1 LEINHCFELDRL
13 WFFNFH
19 FVVPGIFSDLFL
31 IASIK
36 LLTSYISYSEATCAI
51 TNGYLKAANSHMTGS
66 LIAFCVGRFGGF
78 QKLVHSDISEFRQLF
93 FERTK
98 PIAFKAF
105 KPVEIDLENTSGFQ
119 YYKAISE
126 MCLER

>member
-1 LEINHCFELDRL
+1 VLDRL
-13 WFFNFH
+13 WFFNYH
-19 FVVPGIFSDLFL
+19 FVVPGIFSHFL
-31 IASIK
+31 KIHSFYK
-36 LLTSYISYSEATCAI
+36 LLTSYISYSEDTGAI
-51 TNGYLKAANSHMTGS
+51 TNGDLKDASRHMTGF

-78 QKLVHSDISEFRQLF
+78 QKLVLIDISGFRQLF

-119 YYKAISE
+119 
-126 MCLER
+126 